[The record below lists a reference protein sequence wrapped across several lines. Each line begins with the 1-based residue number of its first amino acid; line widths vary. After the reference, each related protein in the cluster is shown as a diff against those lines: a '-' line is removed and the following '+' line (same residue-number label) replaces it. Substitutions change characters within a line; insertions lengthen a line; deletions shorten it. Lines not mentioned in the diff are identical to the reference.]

1 MTSRINRIRH
11 VGADKASGYTYYPVL
26 IIGAGESGIAMG
38 CRLRQVLGFDQFRVF
53 ERRSGLGGTWHANQY
68 PGIACDVPALMY
80 SFSFAQNPYWTS
92 LFPSGPE
99 IIRYLYDVCEK
110 FEILDKLQFD
120 TSVKGMRWLADVE
133 EWEVE
138 LDYLAPGVGDLSTR
152 ERQEWEKE
160 KGVNT
165 AVLRT
170 ETIRAKIVCSAVG
183 GLVEPKPPLDV
194 PGVETF
200 EGEIVHTARWKQG
213 LDLKDKDVVV
223 IGTGCSAGQVMP
235 QLVKPEYGAQHVT
248 QLMRSPPWA
257 VGFLPPEAREWWKK
271 WIPRLST
278 YIPGFQNSLRK
289 LMFTMFELEFVN
301 LFNPTEAARGRRKK
315 HAEVLLK
322 YMRKTVP
329 EEYHEILTPD
339 YEVFCKR
346 RVVDEGWFASLA
358 LPNVEITTLP
368 LTSIQPKSIT
378 LGPGR
383 HYPPLSK
390 TDSKAPTEERT
401 IPADVIILANG
412 YQTNQ
417 YLHPLDVTGVN
428 GRGLFKTWEERGG
441 AQAYLGTAMDGFP
454 NFFMIFGPNTATGH
468 SSVILATE
476 NIVNYSL
483 KFIGP
488 ILRGEVRTV
497 DVKESAERAWTQ
509 QLQKELRN
517 SVFNSGGTQNW
528 YVDRDTKWNATV
540 YPRTQVDF
548 SLRCMFPVWWHW
560 DIQYT
565 RKGLLRLAV
574 RRLVR
579 LVGVLGLLWG
589 ALYVRRNGVQRSRE
603 VVREVLIRGVDGARE
618 VLARAR

>member
-1 MTSRINRIRH
+1 MCKLVAVCMVYSVQTDSETR
-11 VGADKASGYTYYPVL
+11 
-26 IIGAGESGIAMG
+26 
-38 CRLRQVLGFDQFRVF
+38 
-53 ERRSGLGGTWHANQY
+53 
-68 PGIACDVPALMY
+68 PALMY

-120 TSVKGMRWLADVE
+120 TSVKSMRWLEDVE

-152 ERQEWEKE
+152 ERIQWEKE
-160 KGVNT
+160 KGVHT

-170 ETIRAKIVCSAVG
+170 ETVRAKIVCSAVG

-194 PGVETF
+194 PGIDTF
-200 EGEIVHTARWKQG
+200 EGEIVHTARWKKG
-213 LDLKDKDVVV
+213 LDLKDKEVVV

-235 QLVKPEYGAQHVT
+235 QLVKPEHGAKQVT

-257 VGFLPPEAREWWKK
+257 VGFLPKEARDWWKK
-271 WIPRLST
+271 WIPLLST
-278 YIPGFQNSLRK
+278 YVPGFQNSLRK
-289 LMFTMFELEFVN
+289 LMFTMFEVEFLQ
-301 LFNPTEAARGRRKK
+301 LFSANEAARERRKK
-315 HAEVLLK
+315 KAEELLS
-322 YMRKTVP
+322 YMRKNVP
-329 EEYHEILTPD
+329 EEYHEIMTPD

-346 RVVDEGWFASLA
+346 RVVDEGWYSSLN

-368 LTSIQPKSIT
+368 LTSVQPKSVT

-390 TDSKAPTEERT
+390 TDSKVPTEERT

-428 GRGLFKTWEERGG
+428 NRSLFKTWEERGG

-454 NFFMIFGPNTATGH
+454 NFFIIFGPNTATGH

-483 KFIGP
+483 NFIGP

-497 DVKESAERAWTQ
+497 DVKESAERAWTE
-509 QLQKELRN
+509 QLQKELRQ
-517 SVFNSGGTQNW
+517 SVFNSGGGQNW
-528 YVDRDTKWNATV
+528 YVDRDTNWNATV

-548 SLRCMFPVWWHW
+548 SLRCMFPVWRHW
-560 DIQYT
+560 NIQYT
-565 RKGLLRLAV
+565 RKGLFRLALS
-574 RRLVR
+574 RLVKS
-579 LVGVLGLLWG
+579 VGILSLIWG
-589 ALYVRRNGVQRSRE
+589 TLYVRRNGLHRSRE
-603 VVREVLIRGVDGARE
+603 AIAQI
-618 VLARAR
+618 LARAVESTRGILARGR